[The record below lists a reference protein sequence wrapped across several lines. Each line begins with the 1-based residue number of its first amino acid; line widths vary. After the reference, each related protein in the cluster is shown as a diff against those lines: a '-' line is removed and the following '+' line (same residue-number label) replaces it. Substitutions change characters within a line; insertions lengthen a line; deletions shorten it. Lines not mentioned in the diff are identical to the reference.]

1 MLICLISGQCFEA
14 GGYCA
19 VRWCDVLVV
28 KHGVACIGCGLL
40 PPLKDAH
47 RAVKGVV
54 QAKAVVHLGKQGIL
68 DAHDCQVDCRQQGSD
83 LQWRQQKTLL
93 KRGSDKKGCFLLGTS
108 LQHGMAT
115 TGQHMSHEA
124 MRLRGELQLL
134 PMPVSQL
141 LP

>member
-40 PPLKDAH
+40 PPLEDAH

-54 QAKAVVHLGKQGIL
+54 QAKPVVHLGKQGIL
-68 DAHDCQVDCRQQGSD
+68 DAHDCQIDCRQQGSD

-93 KRGSDKKGCFLLGTS
+93 KRGSDKKGFFPAGHEPATW
-108 LQHGMAT
+108 HGNNRT
-115 TGQHMSHEA
+115 THV
-124 MRLRGELQLL
+124 
-134 PMPVSQL
+134 P
-141 LP
+141 